1 MKLRTGRSFRQK
13 SIKQPIVENDRWKTL
28 QNILERGGN
37 QTAETDL
44 SYQLM
49 GVYSLP
55 EFWGKLVES
64 GSVNEWNFTIK
75 LCGAVLGEGKYNPR
89 ELTEEEKKE
98 LDTKKKPAP
107 KINKKDPAAVKAEE
121 DRIAAEQ
128 KEKEE
133 KEKAF
138 QDELNKL
145 TPEEQFYYI
154 KEMPTK
160 EAWVSWKEDNC
171 VASIKING
179 DKLVELDRDVN
190 IEEGTILELSFIP
203 PPDEDPKKRP
213 KPKGITPEEVQPV
226 FCVAWIDFTN
236 LHKTS
241 GLTELTLRANLLL
254 KETYE
259 KRIDEYEKKTGKKI
273 LNPNFEEIMKIVKE
287 NEEENLDYVEK
298 AKSYVYIKIGLT
310 IPVNPLLPD
319 IDLPNPDDY
328 MRKEKLPPK
337 PYTIEQIEQ
346 DLLRQFKIAIAAIAK
361 TYDEALGC
369 SAKNQLIRS
378 DKGNLISNAKR
389 EERENI
395 INKFLDKFNTSGRAD
410 LLKEKLKK
418 FIVKIVREKYNKK
431 NTSVKGVY
439 KDQRDQFYSELYA
452 YLTDTVKTATDEF
465 LALKEDELHEYILS
479 SYAQSKKEIMNYA
492 IRKNNEPEDE
502 RLLRLSQENEL
513 NDNYNEALKI
523 FKQRLILNPSKESWM
538 AYAKMAKK
546 IGIVEE
552 FESGFLNAMSNAT
565 EEELKDLNLKV
576 IFAGLEYSKE
586 NLKNAMAFLTLYIEK
601 YELQNTNHIFNAFL
615 AFLYKEK
622 MNQPSVQQNKA
633 SLQACELLFNKYLEY
648 AKLLKMKEIPKEE
661 LKPKPEPE
669 PVEEENDKKK
679 DDKKKD
685 KNAPVVDPE
694 EEAKLQAE
702 RDAYGNPRI
711 HSDYKPPVLNQIQT
725 DLIWFDC
732 INLFNSY
739 CFYDISEKLL
749 NFISEET
756 KNQISFK
763 LEQARIYLFRKN
775 YEKVENLCS
784 EIIKE
789 DSYNYDAYILLGN
802 SLYYQEKYQESID
815 SFIKSIRYKPQK
827 KQFDLEML
835 TKLGKIYIN
844 QKEWF
849 DAKVIF
855 TNILKICP
863 NFSFAWKFLGLT
875 LTKLGEFEEAE
886 KALSKANLFDVEN
899 ASIWANMIIFCLNT
913 GKIKQAVECLNELN
927 RVNYSDEKSLEEIA
941 EMFFNLNEF
950 EISANVYK
958 KIIKINYNRTDIY
971 LKIADIYFNHLL
983 DKKYEALEFLKNNMN
998 LVDEEK
1004 KKEIEDAYNK
1014 YNKEM
1019 ECLLTGENDNNE
1031 NDNNE
1036 QHENKMET
1044 EEFNIDESQIK
1055 KNADFMEDE
1064 EEKHENKN
1072 ENEEEK
1078 NENKNENEEEKKEE
1092 MILEPEEKP

>member
-37 QTAETDL
+37 QTAETDF

-98 LDTKKKPAP
+98 LETKKKPAP

-226 FCVAWIDFTN
+226 YCVAWIDFTN

-328 MRKEKLPPK
+328 MRKEKQPPK
-337 PYTIEQIEQ
+337 PYTVEQIEQ

-439 KDQRDQFYSELYA
+439 KDKRDQFYSELYA
-452 YLTDTVKTATDEF
+452 YLTDSVK
-465 LALKEDELHEYILS
+465 
-479 SYAQSKKEIMNYA
+479 N
-492 IRKNNEPEDE
+492 
-502 RLLRLSQENEL
+502 
-513 NDNYNEALKI
+513 
-523 FKQRLILNPSKESWM
+523 
-538 AYAKMAKK
+538 
-546 IGIVEE
+546 
-552 FESGFLNAMSNAT
+552 
-565 EEELKDLNLKV
+565 
-576 IFAGLEYSKE
+576 
-586 NLKNAMAFLTLYIEK
+586 
-601 YELQNTNHIFNAFL
+601 
-615 AFLYKEK
+615 
-622 MNQPSVQQNKA
+622 
-633 SLQACELLFNKYLEY
+633 
-648 AKLLKMKEIPKEE
+648 
-661 LKPKPEPE
+661 
-669 PVEEENDKKK
+669 
-679 DDKKKD
+679 
-685 KNAPVVDPE
+685 
-694 EEAKLQAE
+694 
-702 RDAYGNPRI
+702 
-711 HSDYKPPVLNQIQT
+711 SD
-725 DLIWFDC
+725 
-732 INLFNSY
+732 
-739 CFYDISEKLL
+739 
-749 NFISEET
+749 
-756 KNQISFK
+756 
-763 LEQARIYLFRKN
+763 
-775 YEKVENLCS
+775 
-784 EIIKE
+784 
-789 DSYNYDAYILLGN
+789 
-802 SLYYQEKYQESID
+802 
-815 SFIKSIRYKPQK
+815 
-827 KQFDLEML
+827 
-835 TKLGKIYIN
+835 
-844 QKEWF
+844 
-849 DAKVIF
+849 
-855 TNILKICP
+855 
-863 NFSFAWKFLGLT
+863 
-875 LTKLGEFEEAE
+875 
-886 KALSKANLFDVEN
+886 
-899 ASIWANMIIFCLNT
+899 
-913 GKIKQAVECLNELN
+913 
-927 RVNYSDEKSLEEIA
+927 
-941 EMFFNLNEF
+941 
-950 EISANVYK
+950 
-958 KIIKINYNRTDIY
+958 
-971 LKIADIYFNHLL
+971 
-983 DKKYEALEFLKNNMN
+983 
-998 LVDEEK
+998 
-1004 KKEIEDAYNK
+1004 
-1014 YNKEM
+1014 
-1019 ECLLTGENDNNE
+1019 
-1031 NDNNE
+1031 
-1036 QHENKMET
+1036 
-1044 EEFNIDESQIK
+1044 
-1055 KNADFMEDE
+1055 
-1064 EEKHENKN
+1064 
-1072 ENEEEK
+1072 
-1078 NENKNENEEEKKEE
+1078 
-1092 MILEPEEKP
+1092 